1 MNKPFS
7 IRSQVLIAGPPG
19 ALPSPDRPTYRPG
32 FSSAPVTVSVL
43 NSSMISASE
52 LSVLGGCSTDRIAVP
67 PIPPPPTLA
76 STDITASTP
85 VNLVGGGSYRFPG
98 ASARPQADHRQI
110 TAAIDAEVGAPAR
123 EPVISADGVVAFLI
137 PRRAR

>member
-32 FSSAPVTVSVL
+32 FSSAPGTVSVL
-43 NSSMISASE
+43 NSSRISASE

-67 PIPPPPTLA
+67 PIPMTCTPKPKLA
-76 STDITASTP
+76 STLDT
-85 VNLVGGGSYRFPG
+85 GSG
-98 ASARPQADHRQI
+98 SALSSAGMRPFFFFFFAPS
-110 TAAIDAEVGAPAR
+110 AAAGSLAET
-123 EPVISADGVVAFLI
+123 
-137 PRRAR
+137 